1 MENGK
6 LKIKNNFTMVGW
18 VGSQLHNFTT
28 ENILTHPFK
37 PIIFEDSEI
46 LILGTFPSIKSF
58 ENEFYYG
65 HPKNQFWNI
74 LSIIFDDKKPNTIE
88 EKIKFL
94 KKHKIALWD
103 AICKCKRKN
112 GNSRDDNLEII
123 EPCNIEKLLKKY
135 PNIKKIAVTS
145 RTAEKII
152 KKHFPLSIMAG
163 WVGFPLIYLPSPSP
177 LNARL
182 KLNQKAEIWKKLLEL
197 M

>member
-1 MENGK
+1 
-6 LKIKNNFTMVGW
+6 MVGW

-94 KKHKIALWD
+94 KKHKIID
-103 AICKCKRKN
+103 ICKVFVYHC
-112 GNSRDDNLEII
+112 
-123 EPCNIEKLLKKY
+123 
-135 PNIKKIAVTS
+135 
-145 RTAEKII
+145 
-152 KKHFPLSIMAG
+152 
-163 WVGFPLIYLPSPSP
+163 
-177 LNARL
+177 
-182 KLNQKAEIWKKLLEL
+182 QKF
-197 M
+197 